1 MEQKSW
7 IWTMNCLSQS
17 SINSICCLNIL
28 PLLILKSGVP
38 FKLIHTDQT
47 GKLNTITR
55 PSLTEVQEIFTL
67 SLYPCKDPEIKCIQ
81 LSGPVLK
88 SKLSNLQSSIQDPNI
103 LAIQGQKPKI
113 DQYQHKIEYFQ
124 GFYSSTPFIFKVSAW
139 VAINDVALEKFF
151 LVYSLNCINLIE
163 KSQQVNLNSFTVCF
177 IKDNL
182 GKFWIET
189 FLPCSVFKL
198 NIPRQSIL
206 NCKIIVSSSRLTKEK
221 SLNRTQSY
229 EKSKILTVKL
239 KPRLEIT
246 SNKIKRF
253 MATNSSIS
261 GFKKNEKVCFGTYC
275 ELKVIPEKI
284 LKHRKVEAWRFYT
297 LPHDIIRKVIRKVR
311 FPSKENDFVQEFYE
325 KFKEEAVDRDTVRSR
340 HDCDNIILCPVCY
353 IVLQIASGEWTEN

>member
-7 IWTMNCLSQS
+7 IWIMNCLSQS
-17 SINSICCLNIL
+17 SLHSICCLNIL
-28 PLLILKSGVP
+28 PLLILKSGVS

-55 PSLTEVQEIFTL
+55 PSLTEVQEIFGL

-88 SKLSNLQSSIQDPNI
+88 SKLSNLQVSIQDPNI
-103 LAIQGQKPKI
+103 LAIQGQRPKV
-113 DQYQHKIEYFQ
+113 DQYQHEIKYFQ
-124 GFYSSTPFIFKVSAW
+124 GFYSSTPSIFKVSAW
-139 VAINDVALEKFF
+139 VVINDVALEKFF

-163 KSQQVNLNSFTVCF
+163 KNQQFNLNSLTVCF

-182 GKFWIET
+182 GRFWIES
-189 FLPCSVFKL
+189 FLPCVVFKL

-221 SLNRTQSY
+221 ALNRTQSY

-246 SNKIKRF
+246 SMKIKRF
-253 MATNSSIS
+253 IGRNSSIS
-261 GFKKNEKVCFGTYC
+261 GFKSKDKACFGTYC

-284 LKHRKVEAWRFYT
+284 LKHRKVEAWKFYT

-311 FPSKENDFVQEFYE
+311 FPSQEQEFVQGFYH
-325 KFKEEAVDRDTVRSR
+325 KFKEEAISRDISKSR
-340 HDCDNIILCPVCY
+340 HDCDSIVLCPVCY
-353 IVLQIASGEWTEN
+353 IILQIASGEWTDN